1 MSKPEFDRKCTII
14 KSTVN
19 LRDAVKK
26 YGFEPN
32 RAGFICC
39 PFHHEKTPSL
49 KIYSNGRGWFCFGC
63 HAGGTLIDFVSKLF
77 GLSLTETIAKIN
89 FDFDLG
95 LEAATFSDRVRHR
108 ARFDALQVERK
119 KRDETEK
126 LRRREIDTLC
136 RCRRGLIEI
145 SEFAVEHLDRL
156 IDKYDDREFTLGHD
170 VDAHC
175 RALYERWTNADWND
189 YARHDSDGRTV

>member
-49 KIYSNGRGWFCFGC
+49 KIYSNGRGWVCFGC

-77 GLSLTETIAKIN
+77 NLSLTETIARIDS
-89 FDFDLG
+89 DFALG
-95 LEAATFSDRVRHR
+95 LDCATFADRVNHR
-108 ARFDALQVERK
+108 SRFDAIQDERK
-119 KRDETEK
+119 KKDKLDE
-126 LRRREIDTLC
+126 LRRLEIDTLC
-136 RCRRGLIEI
+136 RCRRGLIGV
-145 SEFAVEHLDRL
+145 SDFAVDHIDR
-156 IDKYDDREFTLGHD
+156 IINKYNDQDFTLGHD
-170 VDAHC
+170 VNAHC
-175 RALYERWTNADWND
+175 RALYERWTHADWDD
-189 YARHDSDGRTV
+189 YIRHDTDGCAI